1 MKEQAQKIEERTA
14 DIDHLQKQ
22 NTELKSKMDDATEL
36 ANTNVKL
43 TKDKDA
49 VSKQLDSLALQ
60 LNEARDGKKV
70 LRQEVQELKL
80 ELATKD
86 APPAVINDKA
96 LLEKVMDLE
105 KKNGS
110 LEVNLQEWTELA
122 KV

>member
-1 MKEQAQKIEERTA
+1 MA
-14 DIDHLQKQ
+14 DIDLLQKQ
-22 NTELKSKMDDATEL
+22 NAELKSKMEDAADLAKTNMEL
-36 ANTNVKL
+36 SKA
-43 TKDKDA
+43 KDA
-49 VSKQLDSLALQ
+49 VSKQLDSMALQ
-60 LNEARDGKKV
+60 LDEARDGRKV
-70 LRQEVQELKL
+70 LQQEMQGLKL

-86 APPAVINDKA
+86 APPVVSNDKA